1 MIFQVAIASTAALSS
16 TLPQL
21 RFVETAQEAVA
32 YEIEYVGY
40 PSLCQQEV
48 FGRSLGTAVYSL
60 LS

>member
-32 YEIEYVGY
+32 Y
-40 PSLCQQEV
+40 
-48 FGRSLGTAVYSL
+48 
-60 LS
+60 

>member
-21 RFVETAQEAVA
+21 RSLKLRRKQSPID
-32 YEIEYVGY
+32 IEYVGY
-40 PSLCQQEV
+40 PSLCQQGV
-48 FGRSLGTAVYSL
+48 FGRSLGTAVHSL